1 MGRLQGKV
9 ALVTGAARGQGRAH
23 AIRMAEEGADIIAVD
38 ICAAV
43 ETVPYEA
50 ATWEELEV
58 TAKEVEARGRK
69 VMSRA
74 ADVRDYPALK
84 AAVEEGVAELGR
96 LDVVV
101 ANAGIWSHAP
111 SHEMPEAQWQAMID
125 VNLTGVWHTTKAAT
139 PIMIEQGS
147 GGSMILISST
157 AGLMGFP
164 NMAHY
169 TAAKHGVTG
178 LTKTLAAE
186 LGPHNI
192 RVNSIHPT
200 GVLTK
205 MVDNDT
211 MFRLFR
217 PDLEN
222 PGIDEAAEALAQL
235 NILPLPWMDPVEISH
250 SVVFLASEEAK
261 YITGVALP
269 VDAGSTQK

>member
-50 ATWEELEV
+50 ATREELEV
-58 TAKEVEARGRK
+58 TAKEVEVRGRK
-69 VMSRA
+69 VVSRA
-74 ADVRDYPALK
+74 ADVRDYPVLK
-84 AAVEEGVAELGR
+84 ATVEEGVAELGR

>member
-1 MGRLQGKV
+1 MGRLAGKV
-9 ALVTGAARGQGRAH
+9 ALITGAARGQGQAH
-23 AIRMAEEGADIIAVD
+23 AVRMAEEGADIIAVD
-38 ICAAV
+38 ICGPID
-43 ETVPYEA
+43 TVPYEA
-50 ATWEELEV
+50 ASEQDLEV

-69 VMSRA
+69 VVARV
-74 ADVRDYPALK
+74 ADVRDYSALK
-84 AAVEEGVAELGR
+84 AAIDEGVAQLGR
-96 LDVVV
+96 LDIVV

-111 SHEMPEAQWQAMID
+111 SHEMSENQWQTMID
-125 VNLTGVWHTTKAAT
+125 INLTGVWHTTKAAT

-157 AGLMGFP
+157 AGLMGFA

-205 MVDNDT
+205 MVNNDT

-222 PGIDEAAEALAQL
+222 PGIDDAAEALAQL

-250 SVVFLASEEAK
+250 SVVFLASDEAK